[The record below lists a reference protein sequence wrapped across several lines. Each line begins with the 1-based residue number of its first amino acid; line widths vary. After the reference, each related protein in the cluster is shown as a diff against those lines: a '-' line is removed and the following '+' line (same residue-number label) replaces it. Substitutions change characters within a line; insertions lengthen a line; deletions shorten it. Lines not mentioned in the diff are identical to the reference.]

1 MIVQLHRLIDL
12 RHYLEPY
19 LRQSEQV
26 PASALSLKGPEHVF
40 TRGEAKAWARMI
52 KRGGRLMTQDN
63 VVDSN
68 LGLTYLQ
75 SVPGATDLRA
85 GDIRG
90 RRSQMLH
97 RVF

>member
-1 MIVQLHRLIDL
+1 M
-12 RHYLEPY
+12 
-19 LRQSEQV
+19 
-26 PASALSLKGPEHVF
+26 F

-52 KRGGRLMTQDN
+52 KRGGRLVTQDN
-63 VVDSN
+63 VVDTN
-68 LGLTYLQ
+68 LGLTYL
-75 SVPGATDLRA
+75 PGHPKPGVTHLRA

>member
-1 MIVQLHRLIDL
+1 MKALEGAFNQEKALVGAFFVIVKTVCGTDWSF
-12 RHYLEPY
+12 Y
-19 LRQSEQV
+19 S
-26 PASALSLKGPEHVF
+26 
-40 TRGEAKAWARMI
+40 TM
-52 KRGGRLMTQDN
+52 QDN

-68 LGLTYLQ
+68 LGLTYLPGRGH
-75 SVPGATDLRA
+75 SAPGATDLRA

>member
-1 MIVQLHRLIDL
+1 M
-12 RHYLEPY
+12 
-19 LRQSEQV
+19 
-26 PASALSLKGPEHVF
+26 F

-52 KRGGRLMTQDN
+52 KRGGRLVTQDN
-63 VVDSN
+63 VVDTN
-68 LGLTYLQ
+68 LGLTYL
-75 SVPGATDLRA
+75 PGHPVQGVTHLRA

>member
-1 MIVQLHRLIDL
+1 M
-12 RHYLEPY
+12 
-19 LRQSEQV
+19 
-26 PASALSLKGPEHVF
+26 F

-52 KRGGRLMTQDN
+52 KRGDRPVSQEN
-63 VVDSN
+63 VIDSN
-68 LGLTYLQ
+68 LGLTYLPGQ
-75 SVPGATDLRA
+75 DRSVVTHLRA

>member
-1 MIVQLHRLIDL
+1 M
-12 RHYLEPY
+12 
-19 LRQSEQV
+19 
-26 PASALSLKGPEHVF
+26 F

-52 KRGGRLMTQDN
+52 KRGGRLVTQQDH

-68 LGLTYLQ
+68 LGLTYLPGQ
-75 SVPGATDLRA
+75 DRSVVTHLRA